1 MSRLRRPM
9 HGAFIIFACLLPLVV
24 SCDDGKK
31 KTEPA
36 GVPSAARST
45 VTVAAARYD
54 VVQERFID
62 EVTVVIRDRDDAP
75 LSGVVVSLLLEEG
88 HELAPMQSTEA
99 TTDDEGVAVL
109 SVTGNSYGS
118 RSFRVRAVSPLA
130 SVDPV
135 ILWPL
140 DAYITFFVT
149 LEAAPD
155 GEPTY
160 VWDAGTHPFRLTLLD
175 PAGPVAGA
183 RLTAQV
189 ASEDL
194 AVTPEVATTDASG
207 QAAFVVE
214 STRTGQTS
222 LFFELAGIVDQL
234 HEVVELVPFG
244 HGSLRPACQFAPDP
258 SRTAYF
264 PTPVVVVSD
273 WGEPVPVAAPLA
285 DACPNDAI
293 ALSPDG
299 TRLYVFWSPV
309 VNGDAAQSLHEHTG
323 TYVAERVG
331 ADPGVFSYPRY
342 YKLSRGVEG
351 ASVDGKPSFTDDGF
365 VVFHSTRAANLGFQ
379 ADPPTDDFLDV
390 YRAPILDGEPGTAV
404 NLGAPINSTY
414 LDGEHGLGPDGTLYI
429 SSDRPGG
436 QGGVDIYSC
445 PPSAGGW
452 GAPENPGTPL
462 NTDQWEGQPGFSAA
476 EPDTMYFV
484 SNRDGPSAIYR
495 STWTGSAWSVP
506 ELVITGYVGEPS
518 FTAAGDI
525 LYFVHVLVD
534 ADGVFGSNIWYVRR
548 R

>member
-9 HGAFIIFACLLPLVV
+9 RGAFILFACLLPLVV

-31 KTEPA
+31 KVEPA
-36 GVPSAARST
+36 GVPDAARSG
-45 VTVAAARYD
+45 VTVAAARYE
-54 VVQERFID
+54 VTQERFAS

-88 HELAPMQSTEA
+88 PEDAAALPAEA
-99 TTDDEGVAVL
+99 TTDDEGVAVFT
-109 SVTGNSYGS
+109 VTGNTPGS
-118 RSFRVRAVSPLA
+118 ASFRVRAVSPVA

-135 ILWPL
+135 TLQQAA
-140 DAYITFFVT
+140 DVAFFVT

-160 VWDAGTHPFRLTLLD
+160 VWDSGNHPFRLTLLD

-183 RLTAQV
+183 RLA
-189 ASEDL
+189 APAALADL

-207 QAAFVVE
+207 QAAFVME
-214 STRTGQTS
+214 STRTGATP
-222 LFFELAGIVDQL
+222 LEFGLAGIVGAIP
-234 HEVVELVPFG
+234 VTVALVPFG

-264 PTPVVVVSD
+264 PAPVVVASD
-273 WGEPVPVAAPLA
+273 WGEPMQVAAPLA

-293 ALSPDG
+293 ELSPDG
-299 TRLYVFWSPV
+299 TRLYFFWSPV

-331 ADPGVFSYPRY
+331 EDPGVFSTPRY
-342 YKLSRGVEG
+342 FKLSKGVEG
-351 ASVDGKPSFTDDGF
+351 ASVDGALSFTADGGA

-379 ADPPTDDFLDV
+379 AEPPTDDFLDV
-390 YRAPILDGEPGTAV
+390 YRAQILDGEPGVAV
-404 NLGAPINSTY
+404 NLGAPINSTW
-414 LDGEHGLGPDGTLYI
+414 LDGEHGLAPDGTLYV
-429 SSDRPGG
+429 SSNRPGG
-436 QGGVDIYSC
+436 QGGVDLWAC
-445 PPSAGGW
+445 PPDGDGW
-452 GAPENPGTPL
+452 AAPVNPGAPL
-462 NTDQWEGQPGFSAA
+462 NSDQWDGQPGFSAA
-476 EPDTMYFV
+476 DPDTMYFV

-495 STWTGSAWSVP
+495 STWTGTAWGVP

-518 FTAAGDI
+518 FTATGDI